1 MILYF
6 ITGNTDLVLLPFLAH
21 SPQNTDAG
29 VFYVSDLTLAG
40 CQRSKPGG
48 QRDRTSSLT
57 QTSGEDRGAGDWVLA
72 MAKELIKH
80 ACVMKSPQK
89 PKGTGFRE
97 PPGWRIRGLSGKMMR
112 PVRAWKLPTLPTH
125 LARVSLPLGCS
136 WAVFVS
142 NKPVIQWDVSLSSV
156 SHSRKLIRPKGRWN
170 L

>member
-112 PVRAWKLPTLPTH
+112 PVRAWKLPTLPTPSPVCLFH
-125 LARVSLPLGCS
+125 
-136 WAVFVS
+136 WAV
-142 NKPVIQWDVSLSSV
+142 PELYLLVINQWSSEMFLWV
-156 SHSRKLIRPKGRWN
+156 LWAILES
-170 L
+170 